1 MSNKIEQLVNNNRQ
15 WAEQFE
21 QKNPGIFNKL
31 AKRQK
36 PDYMWI
42 GCSDSRVPGN
52 TIIGLQPGE
61 VFVHRNVG
69 NLVNMSDM
77 SALSALEFAV
87 SVLEIKDIILCGHHD
102 CGAVRAAMELNEG
115 GIVNNWIDSIKNLY
129 KTHQQDLDSISD
141 YHQRANYLSEL
152 NVKQQVDNICQTSA
166 VQDAWSRGQQLAIHG
181 FIFSIKDGLIRNLE
195 ISRCSSDS

>member
-1 MSNKIEQLVNNNRQ
+1 MRKKIVQLINNNRQ

-42 GCSDSRVPGN
+42 GCSDSRVPAN
-52 TIIGLQPGE
+52 TIIGLQSGT

-69 NLVNMSDM
+69 NLVNKSDM

-102 CGAVRAAMELNEG
+102 CGAVRAAMETNEG

-129 KTHQQDLDSISD
+129 KTHRQDLDSISD
-141 YHQRANYLSEL
+141 YHQRTNYLSEL
-152 NVKQQVDNICQTSA
+152 NVKEQVDNICQTST
-166 VQDAWSRGQQLAIHG
+166 VQDAWARGQQLAIHG
-181 FIFSIKDGLIRNLE
+181 FIFSIKDGLIRDLE
-195 ISRCSSDS
+195 ISRCSADS